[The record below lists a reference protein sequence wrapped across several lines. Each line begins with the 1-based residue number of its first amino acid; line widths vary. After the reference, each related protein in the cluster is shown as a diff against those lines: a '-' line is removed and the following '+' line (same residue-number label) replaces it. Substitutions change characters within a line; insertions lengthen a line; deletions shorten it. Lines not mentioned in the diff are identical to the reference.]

1 MISKGFM
8 KYSGLIAILWL
19 FASQC
24 FAHEM
29 RPAFAQLIETEEGAS
44 AGIRVSATLRQPIV
58 PGFRPDLALDLGGC
72 LLGAEII
79 SQRQEGTLIQSW
91 QEYCDQALSQSTL
104 AIRNLYPG
112 VSEVLVS
119 ITHLDSS
126 VQRFVVRPDNPVVNL
141 GEADS
146 HLLPAY
152 LELGIEHL
160 LAGLDH
166 VLFVIALIVLITDR
180 WRLVATI
187 TAFTLAHSI
196 TLALSTFE
204 LLQISQSAVEALIAL
219 SLLFMAVE
227 MLSKTPSLTANY
239 PWMISFGFGLIHGLG
254 FAGVLREVG
263 LPDDATLW
271 ALLLFNV
278 GLEIGQLMVVAASL
292 FLYYL
297 ISYWRRKITITLD
310 VSLGNLLP
318 AYFIGSISVWW
329 FLQRLPILS
338 Q

>member
-1 MISKGFM
+1 MISKGFL
-8 KYSGLIAILWL
+8 KSSSLVAILWL
-19 FASQC
+19 VALQC

-29 RPAFAQLIETEEGAS
+29 RPAFAQLVETEEG
-44 AGIRVSATLRQPIV
+44 ISATLRQPLV
-58 PGFRPDLALDLGGC
+58 RGFRPDLALDLGGC
-72 LLGAEII
+72 RLGAEII

-119 ITHLDSS
+119 ITHLDGS

-146 HLLPAY
+146 PLLPAY

-166 VLFVIALIVLITDR
+166 VLFVIALMVLITDR

-187 TAFTLAHSI
+187 TAFTIAHSI

-227 MLSKTPSLTANY
+227 MLSKTSSLTANY
-239 PWMISFGFGLIHGLG
+239 PWLISFGFGLIHGLG

-263 LPDDATLW
+263 LPDDAALW
-271 ALLLFNV
+271 ALLLFNI
-278 GLEIGQLMVVAASL
+278 GLEIGQLMVVAACL
-292 FLYYL
+292 FLGFL
-297 ISYWRRKITITLD
+297 IRYWRRKITVAD
-310 VSLGNLLP
+310 VSLSNLLP
-318 AYFIGSISVWW
+318 AYFIGPISVWW
-329 FLQRLPILS
+329 LLQRLPILS
-338 Q
+338 

>member
-1 MISKGFM
+1 MISQGFI
-8 KYSGLIAILWL
+8 KFSGLIAMLWL

-29 RPAFAQLIETEEGAS
+29 RPAFAQLVETEEGPS
-44 AGIRVSATLRQPIV
+44 ANVRVSATLRQPLV
-58 PGFRPDLALDLGGC
+58 PGFRPDLAVDLGGC
-72 LLGAEII
+72 RLGAEII

-91 QEYCDQALSQSTL
+91 HEYCDQTLSQSTL

-112 VSEVLVS
+112 VSELLVS
-119 ITHLDSS
+119 ITHLDGN
-126 VQRFVVRPDNPVVNL
+126 VQRFVVRSDNPVVNL

-146 HLLPAY
+146 PLLPAY

-166 VLFVIALIVLITDR
+166 VLFVIALMVLITGR

-187 TAFTLAHSI
+187 TAFTVAHSI

-227 MLSKTPSLTANY
+227 MLSKSPSLTANY
-239 PWMISFGFGLIHGLG
+239 PWAISFGFGLIHGLG

-263 LPDDATLW
+263 LPDDAAFW

-278 GLEIGQLMVVAASL
+278 GLEIGQLIVVAACL
-292 FLYYL
+292 FLGFL
-297 ISYWRRKITITLD
+297 IRNWRRKIAIAPG
-310 VSLGNLLP
+310 VNLGNLLP
-318 AYFIGSISVWW
+318 AYFIGPISVWW
-329 FLQRLPILS
+329 LLQRLSILS
-338 Q
+338 

>member
-1 MISKGFM
+1 MISKGFL
-8 KYSGLIAILWL
+8 KSSSLVAILWL
-19 FASQC
+19 VALQC

-29 RPAFAQLIETEEGAS
+29 RPAFAQLVETEEG
-44 AGIRVSATLRQPIV
+44 ISATLRQPLV
-58 PGFRPDLALDLGGC
+58 RGFRPDLALDLGGC
-72 LLGAEII
+72 RLGAEII

-119 ITHLDSS
+119 ITHLDGS

-146 HLLPAY
+146 PLLPAY

-166 VLFVIALIVLITDR
+166 VLFVIALMVLITDR

-187 TAFTLAHSI
+187 TAFTIAHSI

-204 LLQISQSAVEALIAL
+204 LLQISQSGVEALIAL

-227 MLSKTPSLTANY
+227 MLSKTSSLTANY
-239 PWMISFGFGLIHGLG
+239 PWLISFGFGLIHGLG

-263 LPDDATLW
+263 LPDDAALW
-271 ALLLFNV
+271 ALLLFNI
-278 GLEIGQLMVVAASL
+278 GLEIGQLMVVAACL
-292 FLYYL
+292 FLGFL
-297 ISYWRRKITITLD
+297 IRYWRRKITAAD
-310 VSLGNLLP
+310 VSLSNLLP
-318 AYFIGSISVWW
+318 AYFIGPISVWW
-329 FLQRLPILS
+329 LLQRLPILS
-338 Q
+338 

>member
-1 MISKGFM
+1 MISKRITKF
-8 KYSGLIAILWL
+8 SGLIPILWL
-19 FASQC
+19 VASQC

-29 RPAFAQLIETEEGAS
+29 RPAFAQLVETEEG
-44 AGIRVSATLRQPIV
+44 ISATLRQPLV
-58 PGFRPDLALDLGGC
+58 PGFRSDLALDLGGC
-72 LLGAEII
+72 DTRAEII

-119 ITHLDSS
+119 ITHLDGS

-146 HLLPAY
+146 PLLPAY

-166 VLFVIALIVLITDR
+166 VLFVIALMVLITDR

-187 TAFTLAHSI
+187 TAFTIAHSI

-227 MLSKTPSLTANY
+227 MLSKTSSLTANY
-239 PWMISFGFGLIHGLG
+239 PWLISFGFGLIHGLG

-263 LPDDATLW
+263 LPDDAALW
-271 ALLLFNV
+271 ALLLFNI
-278 GLEIGQLMVVAASL
+278 GLEIGQLMVVAACL
-292 FLYYL
+292 FLGFL
-297 ISYWRRKITITLD
+297 IRYWRRKITAAD
-310 VSLGNLLP
+310 VSLSNLLP
-318 AYFIGSISVWW
+318 AYFIGPISVWW
-329 FLQRLPILS
+329 LLQRLPILS
-338 Q
+338 

>member
-1 MISKGFM
+1 MISKGFL
-8 KYSGLIAILWL
+8 KSSSLVAILWL
-19 FASQC
+19 VALQC

-29 RPAFAQLIETEEGAS
+29 RPAFAQLVETEEG
-44 AGIRVSATLRQPIV
+44 ISATLRQPLV
-58 PGFRPDLALDLGGC
+58 RGFRPDLALDLGGC
-72 LLGAEII
+72 RLGAEII

-119 ITHLDSS
+119 ITHLDGS

-146 HLLPAY
+146 PLLPAY

-166 VLFVIALIVLITDR
+166 VLFVIALMVLITDR

-187 TAFTLAHSI
+187 TAFTIAHSI

-227 MLSKTPSLTANY
+227 MLSKTSSLTANY
-239 PWMISFGFGLIHGLG
+239 PWLISFGFGLIHGLG

-263 LPDDATLW
+263 LPDDAALW
-271 ALLLFNV
+271 ALLLFNI
-278 GLEIGQLMVVAASL
+278 GLEIGQLMVVAACL
-292 FLYYL
+292 FLGFL
-297 ISYWRRKITITLD
+297 IRYWRRKITAAD
-310 VSLGNLLP
+310 VSLSNLLP
-318 AYFIGSISVWW
+318 AYFLAQSLFGGY
-329 FLQRLPILS
+329 FRDCLF
-338 Q
+338 

>member
-1 MISKGFM
+1 MISKRFT
-8 KYSGLIAILWL
+8 KSSSLIAIFWL
-19 FASQC
+19 LAGQC

-29 RPAFAQLIETEEGAS
+29 RPAFAQLVETEEGAS
-44 AGIRVSATLRQPIV
+44 AEVGVSATLRQPLV
-58 PGFRPDLALDLGGC
+58 RGFRPDLALDLGGC
-72 LLGAEII
+72 RVGTEII

-91 QEYCDQALSQSTL
+91 QEFCDQPLAQSTL

-119 ITHLDSS
+119 ITLLDGS

-141 GEADS
+141 AEADS
-146 HLLPAY
+146 PLLPAY

-166 VLFVIALIVLITDR
+166 VLFVIALMVLITDR

-187 TAFTLAHSI
+187 TAFTIAHSI

-227 MLSKTPSLTANY
+227 MLSKSPSITSNY
-239 PWMISFGFGLIHGLG
+239 PWAIAFGFGLVHGLG

-263 LPDDATLW
+263 LPDDAALW

-278 GLEIGQLMVVAASL
+278 GLEIGQLMVVAACL
-292 FLYYL
+292 LLGFL
-297 ISYWRRKITITLD
+297 IRYWRPKITFAPG
-310 VSLGNLLP
+310 VSLSNLLP
-318 AYFIGSISVWW
+318 AYFIGPISVWW
-329 FLQRLPILS
+329 LLQRLPILS
-338 Q
+338 

>member
-1 MISKGFM
+1 MISKWFL
-8 KYSGLIAILWL
+8 KSSSLVAILWL
-19 FASQC
+19 VALQC

-29 RPAFAQLIETEEGAS
+29 RPAFAQLVETEEG
-44 AGIRVSATLRQPIV
+44 ISATLRQPLV
-58 PGFRPDLALDLGGC
+58 RGFRPDLALDLGGRR
-72 LLGAEII
+72 LGAEII

-119 ITHLDSS
+119 ITHLDGS

-146 HLLPAY
+146 PLLPAY

-166 VLFVIALIVLITDR
+166 VLFVIALMVLITDR

-187 TAFTLAHSI
+187 TAFTIAHSI

-227 MLSKTPSLTANY
+227 MLSKTSSLTANY
-239 PWMISFGFGLIHGLG
+239 PWLISFGFGLIHGLG

-263 LPDDATLW
+263 LPDDAALW
-271 ALLLFNV
+271 ALLLFNI
-278 GLEIGQLMVVAASL
+278 GLEIGQLMVVAACL
-292 FLYYL
+292 FLGFL
-297 ISYWRRKITITLD
+297 IRYWRRKITAAD
-310 VSLGNLLP
+310 VSLSNLLP
-318 AYFIGSISVWW
+318 AYFIGPISVWW
-329 FLQRLPILS
+329 LLQRLPILS
-338 Q
+338 

>member
-1 MISKGFM
+1 MISKGFI
-8 KYSGLIAILWL
+8 KSSSLVAIFWL
-19 FASQC
+19 VALQC

-29 RPAFAQLIETEEGAS
+29 RPAFAQLVETQEG
-44 AGIRVSATLRQPIV
+44 ISATLRQPLV
-58 PGFRPDLALDLGGC
+58 RGFRPDLALDLGGC
-72 LLGAEII
+72 RVGAEII
-79 SQRQEGTLIQSW
+79 SERQEGTLIQSW

-119 ITHLDSS
+119 ITLLDGG
-126 VQRFVVRPDNPVVNL
+126 VQRFVVRSDNPVVNL

-146 HLLPAY
+146 PLLPAY

-166 VLFVIALIVLITDR
+166 VLFVIALMVLITDR

-187 TAFTLAHSI
+187 TAFTIAHSI
-196 TLALSTFE
+196 TLALSTFQ
-204 LLQISQSAVEALIAL
+204 LMQISQSAVEALIAL

-239 PWMISFGFGLIHGLG
+239 PWLISFGFGLIHGLG

-263 LPDDATLW
+263 LPDDAALW

-278 GLEIGQLMVVAASL
+278 GLEIGQLMVVAACL
-292 FLYYL
+292 FLGFL
-297 ISYWRRKITITLD
+297 IRYWRRKITFAPG
-310 VSLGNLLP
+310 VSLSNLLP
-318 AYFIGSISVWW
+318 AYFIGPISVWW
-329 FLQRLPILS
+329 LLQRLPILS
-338 Q
+338 

>member
-8 KYSGLIAILWL
+8 KYSGLIATLWL
-19 FASQC
+19 FASQS

-29 RPAFAQLIETEEGAS
+29 RPAFAQLIETEEAAS
-44 AGIRVSATLRQPIV
+44 AEVGVSVTLRQPIV
-58 PGFRPDLALDLGGC
+58 SGFRPDLALDLGGC
-72 LLGAEII
+72 RLGAEII

-91 QEYCDQALSQSTL
+91 QEYCDQALSQSKL

-119 ITHLDSS
+119 VTHLDGSL
-126 VQRFVVRPDNPVVNL
+126 QRFVVRPDNPVVHL

-146 HLLPAY
+146 PLLPAY

-166 VLFVIALIVLITDR
+166 VLFVIALMVLITER
-180 WRLVATI
+180 WRLIATV
-187 TAFTLAHSI
+187 TAFTIAHSI

-204 LLQISQSAVEALIAL
+204 LLQVSQSAVEALIAL
-219 SLLFMAVE
+219 SLFFMAVE
-227 MLSKTPSLTANY
+227 MLSKTPSITSNY
-239 PWMISFGFGLIHGLG
+239 PWAIAFGFGLVHGLG

-263 LPDDATLW
+263 LPDDAALW

-278 GLEIGQLMVVAASL
+278 GLEIGQLMVVIVCLLVAIFFRSWWQKNTVAPE
-292 FLYYL
+292 
-297 ISYWRRKITITLD
+297 
-310 VSLGNLLP
+310 VSLSNVLP
-318 AYFIGSISVWW
+318 AYLIGPISVWW
-329 FLQRLPILS
+329 LLQRLPILS
-338 Q
+338 

>member
-1 MISKGFM
+1 MISKRITKF
-8 KYSGLIAILWL
+8 SGLIPILWL
-19 FASQC
+19 VASQC

-29 RPAFAQLIETEEGAS
+29 RPAFAQLVETEEG
-44 AGIRVSATLRQPIV
+44 ISATLRQPLV

-72 LLGAEII
+72 DTRAEII

-119 ITHLDSS
+119 ITYLDGS

-141 GEADS
+141 GEADAP
-146 HLLPAY
+146 LLPAY

-166 VLFVIALIVLITDR
+166 VLFVIALMVLITDR
-180 WRLVATI
+180 WRLIATI
-187 TAFTLAHSI
+187 TAFTIAHSI

-227 MLSKTPSLTANY
+227 MLSKTSSLTANY
-239 PWMISFGFGLIHGLG
+239 PWLISFGFGLIHGLG

-263 LPDDATLW
+263 LPDDAALW
-271 ALLLFNV
+271 ALLLFNI
-278 GLEIGQLMVVAASL
+278 GLEIGQLMVVAACL
-292 FLYYL
+292 FLGFL
-297 ISYWRRKITITLD
+297 IRYWRRKITAAD
-310 VSLGNLLP
+310 VSLSNLLP
-318 AYFIGSISVWW
+318 AYFIGPISVWW
-329 FLQRLPILS
+329 LLQRLPILS
-338 Q
+338 

>member
-1 MISKGFM
+1 MTSKGFI
-8 KYSGLIAILWL
+8 KFSGLITILWL
-19 FASQC
+19 VASQS

-29 RPAFAQLIETEEGAS
+29 RPAFAQLVETEEG
-44 AGIRVSATLRQPIV
+44 ISATLRQPLV
-58 PGFRPDLALDLGGC
+58 RGFRPDLALDLGGC
-72 LLGAEII
+72 RLGAEII

-119 ITHLDSS
+119 ITHLDGS

-146 HLLPAY
+146 PLLPAY

-166 VLFVIALIVLITDR
+166 VLFVIALMVLITDR

-187 TAFTLAHSI
+187 TAFTIAHSI

-227 MLSKTPSLTANY
+227 MLSKTSSLTANY
-239 PWMISFGFGLIHGLG
+239 PWLISFGFGLIHGLG

-263 LPDDATLW
+263 LPDDAALW
-271 ALLLFNV
+271 ALLLFNI
-278 GLEIGQLMVVAASL
+278 GLEIGQLMVVAACL
-292 FLYYL
+292 FLGFL
-297 ISYWRRKITITLD
+297 IRYWRRKITAAD
-310 VSLGNLLP
+310 VSLSNLLP
-318 AYFIGSISVWW
+318 AYFIGPISVWW
-329 FLQRLPILS
+329 LLQRLPILS
-338 Q
+338 

>member
-1 MISKGFM
+1 MISKGFL
-8 KYSGLIAILWL
+8 KSSSLVAILWL
-19 FASQC
+19 LALQC

-29 RPAFAQLIETEEGAS
+29 RPAFAQLVETEEG
-44 AGIRVSATLRQPIV
+44 ISATLRQPLV
-58 PGFRPDLALDLGGC
+58 RGFRPDLALDLGGC
-72 LLGAEII
+72 RLGAEII

-119 ITHLDSS
+119 ITHLDGS

-146 HLLPAY
+146 PLLPAY

-166 VLFVIALIVLITDR
+166 VLFVIALMVLITDR

-187 TAFTLAHSI
+187 TAFTIAHSI

-227 MLSKTPSLTANY
+227 MLSKTSSLTANY
-239 PWMISFGFGLIHGLG
+239 PWLISFGFGLIHGLG

-263 LPDDATLW
+263 LPDDAALW
-271 ALLLFNV
+271 ALLLFNI
-278 GLEIGQLMVVAASL
+278 GLEIGQLMVVAACL
-292 FLYYL
+292 FLGFL
-297 ISYWRRKITITLD
+297 IRYWRRKITAAD
-310 VSLGNLLP
+310 VSLSNLLP
-318 AYFIGSISVWW
+318 AYFIGPISVWW
-329 FLQRLPILS
+329 LLQRLPILS
-338 Q
+338 

>member
-1 MISKGFM
+1 MISKGFI
-8 KYSGLIAILWL
+8 KSSSLTAILWL
-19 FASQC
+19 VASQC

-29 RPAFAQLIETEEGAS
+29 RPAFAQLLETEEG
-44 AGIRVSATLRQPIV
+44 VSATLRQPIV

-72 LLGAEII
+72 RLGAEII

-119 ITHLDSS
+119 ITYLDGS

-146 HLLPAY
+146 PLLPAY

-166 VLFVIALIVLITDR
+166 VLFVIALMVLITDR

-187 TAFTLAHSI
+187 TAFTIAHSI

-227 MLSKTPSLTANY
+227 MLSKTSSLTANY
-239 PWMISFGFGLIHGLG
+239 PWLISFGFGLIHGLG

-263 LPDDATLW
+263 LPDDAALW
-271 ALLLFNV
+271 ALLLFNI
-278 GLEIGQLMVVAASL
+278 GLEIGQLMVVAACL
-292 FLYYL
+292 FLGFL
-297 ISYWRRKITITLD
+297 IRYWRRKITAAD
-310 VSLGNLLP
+310 VSLSNLLP
-318 AYFIGSISVWW
+318 AYFIGPISVWW
-329 FLQRLPILS
+329 LLQRLPILS
-338 Q
+338 

>member
-1 MISKGFM
+1 MISKGFI
-8 KYSGLIAILWL
+8 KFSGLIAILWL

-29 RPAFAQLIETEEGAS
+29 RPAFAQLVETEEGAS
-44 AGIRVSATLRQPIV
+44 ANVRVSATLRQPLV

-72 LLGAEII
+72 RLGAEII

-91 QEYCDQALSQSTL
+91 HEYCDQTLSQSTL

-119 ITHLDSS
+119 ITHLDGS

-146 HLLPAY
+146 PLVSAY

-166 VLFVIALIVLITDR
+166 VLFVIALMVLITGR

-187 TAFTLAHSI
+187 TAFTIAHSI
-196 TLALSTFE
+196 TLALSIFE

-227 MLSKTPSLTANY
+227 MLSKSPSLTANY
-239 PWMISFGFGLIHGLG
+239 PWAISFGFGLIHGLG

-263 LPDDATLW
+263 LPDDAAFW

-278 GLEIGQLMVVAASL
+278 GLEIGQLIVVAVCL
-292 FLYYL
+292 FLGFL
-297 ISYWRRKITITLD
+297 IRNWQRKITAVQDL
-310 VSLGNLLP
+310 SLGNLLP
-318 AYFIGSISVWW
+318 AYFIGPISVWW
-329 FLQRLPILS
+329 LLQRLPVLG
-338 Q
+338 

>member
-1 MISKGFM
+1 MISKWFL
-8 KYSGLIAILWL
+8 KSSSLVAILWL
-19 FASQC
+19 VALQC
-24 FAHEM
+24 FANEM
-29 RPAFAQLIETEEGAS
+29 RPAFAQLVETEEG
-44 AGIRVSATLRQPIV
+44 ISATLRHPLV

-72 LLGAEII
+72 DTSAEII

-91 QEYCDQALSQSTL
+91 QEYCDQALSLSTL

-119 ITHLDSS
+119 ITHLDGS

-146 HLLPAY
+146 PLLPAY

-160 LAGLDH
+160 LAGLEH
-166 VLFVIALIVLITDR
+166 VLFVIAVMVLITDR
-180 WRLVATI
+180 WRLIATI
-187 TAFTLAHSI
+187 TAFTIAHSI

-227 MLSKTPSLTANY
+227 MLSKTSSLTANY
-239 PWMISFGFGLIHGLG
+239 PWLISFGFGLIHGLG

-263 LPDDATLW
+263 LPDDAALW
-271 ALLLFNV
+271 ALLLFNI
-278 GLEIGQLMVVAASL
+278 GLEIGQLMVVAACL
-292 FLYYL
+292 FLGFL
-297 ISYWRRKITITLD
+297 IRYWRRKITAAD
-310 VSLGNLLP
+310 VSLSNLLP
-318 AYFIGSISVWW
+318 AYFIGPISVWW
-329 FLQRLPILS
+329 LLQRLPILS
-338 Q
+338 

>member
-1 MISKGFM
+1 MISRRITKF
-8 KYSGLIAILWL
+8 SGLIPILWL
-19 FASQC
+19 VASQC

-29 RPAFAQLIETEEGAS
+29 RPAFAQLVETEEG
-44 AGIRVSATLRQPIV
+44 ISATLRQPLV

-72 LLGAEII
+72 DTRAEII

-119 ITHLDSS
+119 ITHLDGS

-146 HLLPAY
+146 PLLPAY

-166 VLFVIALIVLITDR
+166 VLFVIALMVLITDR

-187 TAFTLAHSI
+187 TAFTIAHSI

-204 LLQISQSAVEALIAL
+204 LLQISQSGVEALIAL

-227 MLSKTPSLTANY
+227 MLSKTSSLTANY
-239 PWMISFGFGLIHGLG
+239 PWLISFGFGLIHGLG

-263 LPDDATLW
+263 LPDDAALW
-271 ALLLFNV
+271 ALLLFNI
-278 GLEIGQLMVVAASL
+278 GLEIGQLMVVAACL
-292 FLYYL
+292 FLGFL
-297 ISYWRRKITITLD
+297 IRYWRRKITAAD
-310 VSLGNLLP
+310 VSLSNLLP
-318 AYFIGSISVWW
+318 AYFIGPISVWW
-329 FLQRLPILS
+329 LLQRLPILS
-338 Q
+338 

>member
-1 MISKGFM
+1 MISKRFTA
-8 KYSGLIAILWL
+8 SSSLVAILWL
-19 FASQC
+19 VAGQC

-29 RPAFAQLIETEEGAS
+29 RPAFAQLIETEEG
-44 AGIRVSATLRQPIV
+44 ISATLRQPV
-58 PGFRPDLALDLGGC
+58 VRGFRPDLALDLGGC
-72 LLGAEII
+72 RVGAEII

-91 QEYCDQALSQSTL
+91 QEFCEQPLAQSTL
-104 AIRNLYPG
+104 SIRNMYPG

-119 ITHLDSS
+119 ITLLDGS
-126 VQRFVVRPDNPVVNL
+126 VQRFVMRPDNPVMNL

-146 HLLPAY
+146 PLLPAY

-166 VLFVIALIVLITDR
+166 VLFVIALMVLITDR

-187 TAFTLAHSI
+187 TAFTIAHSI

-227 MLSKTPSLTANY
+227 MLSNSPSLTSNY
-239 PWMISFGFGLIHGLG
+239 PWVISFGFGLIHGLG

-263 LPDDATLW
+263 LPDDAALW

-278 GLEIGQLMVVAASL
+278 GLEIGQLMVVATCLLLGILAR
-292 FLYYL
+292 
-297 ISYWRRKITITLD
+297 YWRPKAIVAPGI
-310 VSLGNLLP
+310 SLSKLLP
-318 AYFIGSISVWW
+318 AYFIGPISVWW
-329 FLQRLPILS
+329 LLQRLPILS
-338 Q
+338 

>member
-1 MISKGFM
+1 MISKGFI
-8 KYSGLIAILWL
+8 KFSGLIAMLWL

-29 RPAFAQLIETEEGAS
+29 RPAFAQLVETEEGAL
-44 AGIRVSATLRQPIV
+44 ANVRVSATLRQPLV

-72 LLGAEII
+72 RLGAEII

-91 QEYCDQALSQSTL
+91 HEYCDQTLSQSTL

-119 ITHLDSS
+119 ITHLDGS

-146 HLLPAY
+146 PLVSAY

-166 VLFVIALIVLITDR
+166 VLFVIALMVLITGR

-187 TAFTLAHSI
+187 TAFTIAHSI

-227 MLSKTPSLTANY
+227 MLSKSPSLTANY
-239 PWMISFGFGLIHGLG
+239 PWAISFGFGLIHGLG

-263 LPDDATLW
+263 LPDDAAFW

-278 GLEIGQLMVVAASL
+278 GLEIGQLIVVAACL
-292 FLYYL
+292 FLGFL
-297 ISYWRRKITITLD
+297 IRNWRRKIAIAPG
-310 VSLGNLLP
+310 VNLGNLLP
-318 AYFIGSISVWW
+318 AYLIGPISVWW
-329 FLQRLPILS
+329 LLQRLPILS
-338 Q
+338 

>member
-1 MISKGFM
+1 MISKGFI
-8 KYSGLIAILWL
+8 KFSGLIATLWF

-24 FAHEM
+24 VAHEM
-29 RPAFAQLIETEEGAS
+29 RPAFAQLVETEEGVS
-44 AGIRVSATLRQPIV
+44 AQVRVSATLRQPLL
-58 PGFRPDLALDLGGC
+58 PGLRPDLALDLGGC
-72 LLGAEII
+72 RLGAEII

-91 QEYCDQALSQSTL
+91 HEYCDQTLSQSTL

-112 VSEVLVS
+112 VSELLVS
-119 ITHLDSS
+119 ITHLDGN
-126 VQRFVVRPDNPVVNL
+126 VQRFVVRSDNPVVNL

-146 HLLPAY
+146 PLLPAY

-166 VLFVIALIVLITDR
+166 VLFVIALMVLITDK

-187 TAFTLAHSI
+187 TAFTVAHSI

-227 MLSKTPSLTANY
+227 MLSKSPSLTANY
-239 PWMISFGFGLIHGLG
+239 PWAISFGFGLIHGLG

-263 LPDDATLW
+263 LPDDAAFW

-278 GLEIGQLMVVAASL
+278 GLEIGQLIVVAACL
-292 FLYYL
+292 FLGFL
-297 ISYWRRKITITLD
+297 IRNWRWTIAIAPG
-310 VSLGNLLP
+310 VNLGNLLP
-318 AYFIGSISVWW
+318 AYLIGPISVWW
-329 FLQRLPILS
+329 LLQRLSILS
-338 Q
+338 

>member
-1 MISKGFM
+1 MISKWFL
-8 KYSGLIAILWL
+8 KSSSLVAILWL
-19 FASQC
+19 VALQC

-29 RPAFAQLIETEEGAS
+29 RPAFAQLVETEEG
-44 AGIRVSATLRQPIV
+44 ISATLRQPLV
-58 PGFRPDLALDLGGC
+58 RGFRPDLALDLGGC
-72 LLGAEII
+72 RLGAEII

-119 ITHLDSS
+119 ITHLDGS

-146 HLLPAY
+146 PLLPAY

-166 VLFVIALIVLITDR
+166 VLFVIALMVLITDR

-187 TAFTLAHSI
+187 TAFTIAHSI

-227 MLSKTPSLTANY
+227 MLSKTSSLTANY
-239 PWMISFGFGLIHGLG
+239 PWLISFGFGLIHGLG

-263 LPDDATLW
+263 LPDDAALW
-271 ALLLFNV
+271 ALLLFNI
-278 GLEIGQLMVVAASL
+278 GLEIGQLMVVAACL
-292 FLYYL
+292 FLGFL
-297 ISYWRRKITITLD
+297 IRYWRRKITAAD
-310 VSLGNLLP
+310 VSLSNLLP
-318 AYFIGSISVWW
+318 AYFIGPISVWW
-329 FLQRLPILS
+329 LLQRLPILS
-338 Q
+338 

>member
-1 MISKGFM
+1 MISKGFI
-8 KYSGLIAILWL
+8 KSSSLVAILWL
-19 FASQC
+19 VALQC

-29 RPAFAQLIETEEGAS
+29 RPAFAQLVETEEG
-44 AGIRVSATLRQPIV
+44 ISATLRQPLV
-58 PGFRPDLALDLGGC
+58 RGFRPDLALDLGGC
-72 LLGAEII
+72 RVGAEII

-119 ITHLDSS
+119 ITLLDGS
-126 VQRFVVRPDNPVVNL
+126 VQRFVVKPDNPVVNL

-146 HLLPAY
+146 PLLPAY

-166 VLFVIALIVLITDR
+166 VLFVIALMVLITDR

-187 TAFTLAHSI
+187 TAFTIAHSI

-239 PWMISFGFGLIHGLG
+239 PWLISFGFGLIHGLG

-263 LPDDATLW
+263 LPDDAALW
-271 ALLLFNV
+271 ALLLFNI
-278 GLEIGQLMVVAASL
+278 GLEIGQLINPIIFFWLIIFNAASKHSNI
-292 FLYYL
+292 YL
-297 ISYWRRKITITLD
+297 LEILD
-310 VSLGNLLP
+310 I
-318 AYFIGSISVWW
+318 F
-329 FLQRLPILS
+329 
-338 Q
+338 

>member
-1 MISKGFM
+1 MISKGFI
-8 KYSGLIAILWL
+8 KFSGLIAILWL

-29 RPAFAQLIETEEGAS
+29 RPAFAQLVETEEGAS
-44 AGIRVSATLRQPIV
+44 ANVRVSATLRQPLV

-72 LLGAEII
+72 RLGAEII

-91 QEYCDQALSQSTL
+91 HEYCDQTLSQSTL

-119 ITHLDSS
+119 ITHLDGS

-146 HLLPAY
+146 PLASAY

-166 VLFVIALIVLITDR
+166 VLFVIALMLLITGR

-187 TAFTLAHSI
+187 TAFTVAHSI

-227 MLSKTPSLTANY
+227 MLSKSPSLTANY
-239 PWMISFGFGLIHGLG
+239 PWAISFGFGLIHGLG

-263 LPDDATLW
+263 LPDDAAFW

-278 GLEIGQLMVVAASL
+278 GLEIWQLVVVVACL
-292 FLYYL
+292 FMIFL
-297 ISYWRRKITITLD
+297 IRNWQRKITAFQD
-310 VSLGNLLP
+310 FSLGNLLP
-318 AYFIGSISVWW
+318 AYFIGPISVWW
-329 FLQRLPILS
+329 LLQRLPVLG
-338 Q
+338 

>member
-1 MISKGFM
+1 MISKWFL
-8 KYSGLIAILWL
+8 KSSSLVAILWL
-19 FASQC
+19 VALQC
-24 FAHEM
+24 FAHEL
-29 RPAFAQLIETEEGAS
+29 RPAFAQLVETEEG
-44 AGIRVSATLRQPIV
+44 ISATLRQPLV
-58 PGFRPDLALDLGGC
+58 RGFRPDLALDLGGC
-72 LLGAEII
+72 RLGAEII

-119 ITHLDSS
+119 ITHLDGS

-146 HLLPAY
+146 PLLPAY

-166 VLFVIALIVLITDR
+166 VLFVIALMVLITDR

-187 TAFTLAHSI
+187 TAFTIAHSI

-227 MLSKTPSLTANY
+227 MLSKTSSLTANY
-239 PWMISFGFGLIHGLG
+239 PWLISFGFGLIHGLG

-263 LPDDATLW
+263 LPDDAALW
-271 ALLLFNV
+271 ALLLFNI
-278 GLEIGQLMVVAASL
+278 GLEIGQLMVVAACL
-292 FLYYL
+292 FLGFL
-297 ISYWRRKITITLD
+297 IRYWRRKITAAD
-310 VSLGNLLP
+310 VSLSNLLP
-318 AYFIGSISVWW
+318 AYFIGPISVWW
-329 FLQRLPILS
+329 LLQRLPILS
-338 Q
+338 